1 MPDIKLVQLTCN
13 LNNLMS
19 VGKIS
24 TFAVLLLLVACNND
38 ANDLSITSNKQV
50 EPKENLV
57 VVKDE
62 IIATTKFSEAK
73 ILEQLKK
80 LRLVGVVFSNDIN
93 SVALI
98 SSGNSTK
105 PFPYQKGQEPI
116 EGIEITEILSD
127 EIIVLATHKLF
138 KIRIISKSESAKQEL
153 IKSASNT
160 DINSN
165 AGNTSMPQGMIPY
178 SPASTNQQSSNSEF
192 REALEKRFKSN

>member
-1 MPDIKLVQLTCN
+1 
-13 LNNLMS
+13 MS